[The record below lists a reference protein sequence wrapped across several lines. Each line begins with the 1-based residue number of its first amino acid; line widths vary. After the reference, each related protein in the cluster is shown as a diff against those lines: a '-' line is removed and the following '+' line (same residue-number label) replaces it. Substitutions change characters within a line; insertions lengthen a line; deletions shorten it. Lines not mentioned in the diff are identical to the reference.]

1 MGKGRRRSDDLR
13 LIATA
18 RGAPTRPRHRRRLL
32 GKIAL
37 YTFGLSLVGT
47 IGLVTVVAIFRDELV
62 TLDD

>member
-1 MGKGRRRSDDLR
+1 MGSGRRRSDDLR
-13 LIATA
+13 LTPPE
-18 RGAPTRPRHRRRLL
+18 RCAPTRPRHRRHLL

-47 IGLVTVVAIFRDELV
+47 IGLVIVVAIFRDELV